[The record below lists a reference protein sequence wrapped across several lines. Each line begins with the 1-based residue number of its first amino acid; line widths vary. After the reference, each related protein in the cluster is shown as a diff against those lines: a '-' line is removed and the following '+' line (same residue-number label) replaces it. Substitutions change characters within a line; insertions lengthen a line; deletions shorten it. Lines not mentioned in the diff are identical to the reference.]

1 MDVLVMESEYRKN
14 EQKKIQL
21 DMKINQAKK
30 KIEFIKIELEK
41 DKSELGKII
50 SSQAVLAGEIKK
62 IRKNLG
68 IMK

>member
-30 KIEFIKIELEK
+30 KIEFLKIELEK
-41 DKSELGKII
+41 DKLDLGKII

-62 IRKNLG
+62 IKKNLG